1 MVDPVVVGLVAAGV
15 VFLLAGAVLS
25 VYGIALLGAVV
36 GGAGGYLL
44 GPELLGFEAFPEL
57 AGPILVGAA
66 GGVALSY
73 LLLSLAIGLLGF
85 VVGIYMGAVGSQQLL
100 QEPDL
105 LVVAILAL
113 VTGAVAAFLGTILKR
128 TVMVF
133 ITSFIGATLASRSVT
148 AADIDEAKLSEP
160 DPILFDPVEEPLF
173 IGLFVLG
180 VLTQLGLFK
189 FGYVTKLVS
198 YLPGAS
204 VLQDREEDGEETN

>member
-1 MVDPVVVGLVAAGV
+1 MVDAIVVGLVAAGV

-105 LVVAILAL
+105 LVVAVLAL
-113 VTGAVAAFLGTILKR
+113 VTGAVAALLGTILKR

-133 ITSFIGATLASRSVT
+133 ITSFIGATLASQSVT
-148 AADIDEAKLSEP
+148 ASDIDEAKLSEP

-189 FGYVTKLVS
+189 FGYVTKLVG

-204 VLQDREEDGEETN
+204 VLQDREEENGEKN

>member
-1 MVDPVVVGLVAAGV
+1 MIDPIVVGLVTAGA

-36 GGAGGYLL
+36 GGASGFLL
-44 GPELLGFEAFPEL
+44 GPELGFAAFPEL

-85 VVGIYMGAVGSQQLL
+85 VVGTYMGAVGSQQLL

-105 LVVAILAL
+105 VVVAILAL
-113 VTGAVAAFLGTILKR
+113 VTGAVAAFLGTVFKR

-148 AADIDEAKLSEP
+148 ASDVDEAKLSEP

-204 VLQDREEDGEETN
+204 VLQDREESKDEG

>member
-1 MVDPVVVGLVAAGV
+1 MVDAIVVGLVAAGV

-44 GPELLGFEAFPEL
+44 GPELLGFDAFPEL

-85 VVGIYMGAVGSQQLL
+85 VVGTYIGAVGSQQLL

-105 LVVAILAL
+105 LVVAVLAL

-148 AADIDEAKLSEP
+148 AANIDDAKLSEP

-189 FGYVTKLVS
+189 FGYVAKLAG

-204 VLQDREEDGEETN
+204 VLQDREEDGAETN

>member
-1 MVDPVVVGLVAAGV
+1 MVDAIVVGLVAAGV

-85 VVGIYMGAVGSQQLL
+85 VVGVYMGAVGSQQLL
-100 QEPDL
+100 QEPGL

-148 AADIDEAKLSEP
+148 ASDIDEAKLSEP
-160 DPILFDPVEEPLF
+160 EPILFDPVEEPLF

-189 FGYVTKLVS
+189 FGYVTKLVG

-204 VLQDREEDGEETN
+204 ELKDREKTR

>member
-204 VLQDREEDGEETN
+204 VLQDREESGEETN

>member
-1 MVDPVVVGLVAAGV
+1 MVDTVVVGLVAAGV

-36 GGAGGYLL
+36 GGASGYLL
-44 GPELLGFEAFPEL
+44 GPELGFAVFPEL

-85 VVGIYMGAVGSQQLL
+85 VVGTYIGAVGSQQLL

-113 VTGAVAAFLGTILKR
+113 VSGAVAAFLGTVFKR
-128 TVMVF
+128 TVMIF
-133 ITSFIGATLASRSVT
+133 ITSFVGATLASRSVT

-160 DPILFDPVEEPLF
+160 DPILFDPAGEPLF

-189 FGYVTKLVS
+189 FGYVAKLAG

-204 VLQDREEDGEETN
+204 VLRDREDKDEG